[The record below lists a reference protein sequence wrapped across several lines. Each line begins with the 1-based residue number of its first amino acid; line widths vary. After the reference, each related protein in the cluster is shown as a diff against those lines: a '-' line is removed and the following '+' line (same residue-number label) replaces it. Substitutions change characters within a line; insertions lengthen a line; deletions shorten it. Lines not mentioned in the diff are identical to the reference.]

1 MEILAPQK
9 KKKKKNHGALK
20 MQENAIT
27 IDSI

>member
-1 MEILAPQK
+1 MEILAPP